1 MRPVAGQAD
10 HRADPGG
17 RRAGPDDH
25 RRRPGERAGGPVGS
39 GTGSGTGCVAD
50 EAPALI
56 WLGDA
61 AGRVT
66 YVNRR
71 FAAAFGLAAA
81 ALPADVWSAIL
92 APDELARF
100 RNALAAA
107 RRGKTALRVEVEV
120 RLLDGT
126 PRWHRCEATPKLD
139 PAGRLVGFI
148 GCNIDLTEAREAE
161 AALRELNATLERRV
175 VERTAQ
181 LAAEAAAR
189 SAAQDRLRHTQKLE
203 ALGQLSGGVAHDFNN
218 ASAAVLA
225 GIALLEKRHGK
236 AIAAAGPGS
245 AGLLAGLRE
254 AAERGAAIS
263 RRMLAFA
270 RREEL
275 RASEVEPTELL
286 RNLRA
291 ILANAI
297 GPVVRIAVDA
307 PGALP
312 SLRVDR
318 AQLETTLINLAVN
331 ARDAMPEGGT
341 VTLGAAMEEV
351 AADEPPSTRRPA
363 LPPGQYLR
371 LWVADT
377 GIGMDGE
384 VLHRAAEPFFTTKP
398 RDKGTGLGLSMADG
412 FAVQSG
418 GAMRI
423 DSAPG
428 QGTRVTLW
436 LPCGLEQRPPAPAP
450 ASGGSR
456 RRRVL
461 VVDDQPMMRRFLA
474 DCLGHEGWEVQE
486 AEDSGQALVDLA
498 AGKPCDLLISDL
510 SMPGMDGTALIQAAR
525 ERRPGLIAVL
535 LTGTGQ
541 MADLAPLARRGG
553 FTLLRKPVSPSELAD
568 CLAAL
573 TATPP
578 VTTPPVTTPPV
589 TTPPVAGPMP

>member
-10 HRADPGG
+10 QRVDPGG
-17 RRAGPDDH
+17 RLAGLGDH
-25 RRRPGERAGGPVGS
+25 HWRRTPERAAVPVA
-39 GTGSGTGCVAD
+39 GCVAD
-50 EAPALI
+50 AVPALI
-56 WLGDA
+56 WATDA
-61 AGRVT
+61 TGRIT
-66 YVNRR
+66 YVNHR
-71 FAAAFGLAAA
+71 FEMAFGPLAAGM
-81 ALPADVWSAIL
+81 PGDGWQTIL
-92 APDELARF
+92 APASRAPF
-100 RNALAAA
+100 RDAFALAAHG
-107 RRGKTALRVEVEV
+107 RTALRIEVEV
-120 RLLDGT
+120 RLRDGT
-126 PRWHRCEATPKLD
+126 PRWHRCEATPTLD
-139 PAGRLVGFI
+139 AEGRLGGFA
-148 GCNIDLTEAREAE
+148 GCNTDLTEAREAE

-225 GIALLEKRHGK
+225 GIALLEKRHGN
-236 AIAAAGPGS
+236 AIAAVGPGS

-341 VTLGAAMEEV
+341 VTLGAALEEV
-351 AADEPPSTRRPA
+351 EAGQAPSPQRPA
-363 LPPGQYLR
+363 LPPGPYLR

-384 VLHRAAEPFFTTKP
+384 ILHRAAEPFFTTKP

-423 DSAPG
+423 ESRPG
-428 QGTRVTLW
+428 EGTRVTLW
-436 LPCGLEQRPPAPAP
+436 LPCGRDQRAAPPGL
-450 ASGGSR
+450 ASGA

-474 DCLGHEGWEVQE
+474 DCLGHEGWEVHE
-486 AEDSGQALVDLA
+486 AEDSGQALLDLA
-498 AGKPCDLLISDL
+498 SGRPCDLLISDL

-525 ERRPGLIAVL
+525 ERRPGLVAVL

-573 TATPP
+573 THA
-578 VTTPPVTTPPV
+578 
-589 TTPPVAGPMP
+589 PPVAEPMP